1 MPLINLEINLIL
13 TWSADYI
20 TSSVAGKTKISI
32 TDTKLYSNRNFIN
45 SRQFKTIAT
54 IKIRS

>member
-20 TSSVAGKTKISI
+20 TSSVAGKTKILI
-32 TDTKLYSNRNFIN
+32 IDTKLYSNRNFIN